1 MNKKRVDFICS
12 FFLLKIIKRK
22 NMSKIFYHGS
32 NKLFDKF
39 ETKYSKHVGE
49 IFVSPCKCRTN
60 SISYTTRN
68 GGYLYTLEIDETNNN
83 YRLSKEWGNEN
94 CECRAYS
101 DVNGF
106 KILKV
111 ERIEY
116 NGIPVFETE
125 CGSMAL
131 IFSRNS

>member
-1 MNKKRVDFICS
+1 
-12 FFLLKIIKRK
+12 
-22 NMSKIFYHGS
+22 MS
-32 NKLFDKF
+32 
-39 ETKYSKHVGE
+39 
-49 IFVSPCKCRTN
+49 
-60 SISYTTRN
+60 
-68 GGYLYTLEIDETNNN
+68 
-83 YRLSKEWGNEN
+83 NEN